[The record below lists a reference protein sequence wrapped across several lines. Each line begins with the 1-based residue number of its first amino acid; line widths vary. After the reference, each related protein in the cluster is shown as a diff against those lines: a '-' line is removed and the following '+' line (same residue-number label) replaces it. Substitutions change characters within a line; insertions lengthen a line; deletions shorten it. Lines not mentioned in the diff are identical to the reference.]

1 MASSKAK
8 GHHHV
13 WQSKPP
19 DGKLEWTKS
28 WDERYWDEEQM
39 AANFMF
45 TSPEEVNQLRRFLK
59 EDPGFES
66 SSSWPHLTEWCSACK
81 LTRSVRLVLPDE
93 ETKIAMEEEKT
104 LVAKQEVGT
113 DCISQDASTQTPK
126 PKLRRRGGGRESRT
140 RRLLAFQAMLTV
152 KRGLP
157 QSRLLSKQKTDARSS
172 EMDFLRLQEE
182 SASPALKVR
191 KEKTTE
197 KEENKEV
204 VKANEENFCPR
215 EGILSSGSPI
225 FTLRNSQTGVS
236 IPPSKPHT
244 IGPDPPP
251 FPPPPLFTPPFLPPH
266 QTPQYCT
273 TPAANWGFCGGCHCW
288 GPVLPIW
295 VAQ

>member
-1 MASSKAK
+1 MEVEKEKEYCPREGVSSSGSPIFTLRNSQTGASTPSP
-8 GHHHV
+8 
-13 WQSKPP
+13 KPQAPWP
-19 DGKLEWTKS
+19 D
-28 WDERYWDEEQM
+28 
-39 AANFMF
+39 A
-45 TSPEEVNQLRRFLK
+45 PEEV
-59 EDPGFES
+59 
-66 SSSWPHLTEWCSACK
+66 
-81 LTRSVRLVLPDE
+81 
-93 ETKIAMEEEKT
+93 
-104 LVAKQEVGT
+104 
-113 DCISQDASTQTPK
+113 CILQDASTQTPK
-126 PKLRRRGGGRESRT
+126 PKLKRRGGGRESRT

-191 KEKTTE
+191 KEKTIE
-197 KEENKEV
+197 KEANKEV
-204 VKANEENFCPR
+204 VKKNEEKFCPR
-215 EGILSSGSPI
+215 EGVLSSGSPI
-225 FTLRNSQTGVS
+225 FTLRNSQTGVG

-273 TPAANWGFCGGCHCW
+273 TPAAYWGFCGGCHCW